1 MYPLRSWLFAPG
13 NHPGRVDKALGLDV
27 DAIVLDLEDA
37 CRLEEKVEARQAVA
51 AALTRRRRARAYVR
65 VNALS
70 TEFAYGDLRTVVGP
84 NLDGIMLPK
93 IESGDGVKII
103 DWLIGQ
109 LEREQGMTP
118 GSVDLLPLVETAL
131 GMANLDAIARAVP
144 RVRRLAFGAGDLTLD
159 LSMRWSPG
167 EEELMPFRA
176 SMLLVSR
183 AAGLEPPVDTVW
195 MDVGDQEGMARSAS
209 RARAHGFQGK
219 LCIHP
224 SQATL
229 VNAAFESTEAEIAK
243 ARRVI
248 AAFEAAGSA
257 CVLLDG
263 QLIEYPVVEGAR
275 RVLAAAQARGSQSRR
290 DG

>member
-13 NHPGRVDKALGLDV
+13 NHAGRVDKALGLDA

-37 CRLEEKVEARQAVA
+37 CRLEEKIEARQAVA
-51 AALTRRRRARAYVR
+51 AALTRRRRSRAYVR

-84 NLDGIMLPK
+84 HLDGIMLPK
-93 IESGDGVKII
+93 IESGDGVKIT

-118 GSVDLLPLVETAL
+118 GSVDLMPLVETAL

-176 SMLLVSR
+176 SMVLVSR
-183 AAGLEPPVDTVW
+183 AAGLEPPIDTVW
-195 MDVGDQEGMARSAS
+195 MDVGDQKGMARSAS
-209 RARAHGFQGK
+209 RARSHGFQGK

-275 RVLAAAQARGSQSRR
+275 RVLAAAQARGAQGRR

>member
-1 MYPLRSWLFAPG
+1 MLRSWLFAPG

-27 DAIVLDLEDA
+27 DVVVMDLEDA
-37 CRLEEKVEARQAVA
+37 CRQEEKIEARQAVVT
-51 AALTRRRRARAYVR
+51 ALARPRRARAYVR
-65 VNALS
+65 INALS
-70 TEFAYGDLRTVVGP
+70 TEFAYGDLRAVVGP
-84 NLDGIMLPK
+84 RLDGVMLPK
-93 IESGDGVKII
+93 IEGGDGVKIA

-118 GSVDLLPLVETAL
+118 GSVDLIPLVETAV
-131 GMANLDAIARAVP
+131 GMANLDAIARAAS

-159 LSMRWSPG
+159 LSMRWSPC
-167 EEELMPFRA
+167 EEELMPFRT

-195 MDVGDQEGMARSAS
+195 MDVGDREGMARSAT

-224 SQATL
+224 SQATI
-229 VNAAFESTEAEIAK
+229 VDAAFESTEAEIAG

-263 QLIEYPVVEGAR
+263 QLVEYPVVEGAR
-275 RVLAAAQARGSQSRR
+275 RVLAAAQARNAQKDRNG
-290 DG
+290 